1 MAATKS
7 ENKDKA
13 PGAKAVAGR
22 GGKAAAPRA
31 GAATA
36 EGAAAGGAEV
46 PAAAAPPQP
55 SARSPLAQ
63 AAAAALDGGRRAAP
77 PADLSDEAQLRAAL
91 QQTPDDPVLWSN
103 LGRAL
108 RQRKETDEA
117 IECYRKA
124 TASPLAPAPVWF
136 NLANALMDKG
146 KFEDALAAC
155 EGAIERDA
163 SMLPAHLQRAR
174 CLVKLDRLEA
184 ARDAYAKLL
193 RIDEKDF
200 SAWLELGNVCRK
212 LGNPERAAE
221 CYELAAEC
229 RPGDHRGHL
238 AAARALGSMGAH
250 DKAAIYY
257 HKAVVACGGKATG
270 LAELHHQMGRFRL
283 DDGDVPRALESLR
296 QASMAARLAG
306 DAMDLE
312 AACEIRTDLADALM
326 RLGLMDNA
334 HGVMQQASAAQSE
347 ATLVRL
353 AQTAFR
359 FNQWEGALA
368 VLRRNVELHPESSL
382 AYFNLA
388 HMLAEC
394 SMLEEALVQLGR
406 AEALAKEPLA
416 GATSLRGAIAGRTGD
431 ADRALELYKQAAAGT
446 EADRMRSSAAMSSLY
461 SDTLTPMQVAQ
472 LHRELFAS
480 LGQGARPRASFANPR
495 TRDRPL
501 RVGLVTADFHHQ
513 HPVNIFMQPVL
524 ARWDHARFPLTTYF
538 CGVSHDDQTTL
549 ARQRSDVW
557 REVTHATAGQL
568 ARQVEDDAIDILF
581 DLAGHTGQQRIAM
594 FARRMAP
601 VQATFLGYPGS
612 TGAPNMDWIIGDPVV
627 TPPEAD
633 DLCSERVWRLPHT
646 VFCYSPE
653 ADYPFPT
660 LGAEAAR
667 RPLTFASFNNIA
679 KLTPHSVG
687 LWARILQAVPGSR
700 LMLKA
705 PSFGDAL
712 AQQRYR
718 EMFARLGVDPARL
731 LFRGATPLYDMMGEY
746 GDVDIALDPV
756 PYNGGTT
763 TLQAMWQGVP
773 VVVKAG
779 GHFVSRM
786 GASFMTSAGL
796 PEWVASDDD
805 SYVDIA
811 RRMAADRGAL
821 LELKRGLRQ
830 RQLDRPGWDIDG
842 YAVDFMR
849 ALEGMWAQWCEAGA

>member
-1 MAATKS
+1 MTTTMAATDTEDPPQTADAAARGSAAKP
-7 ENKDKA
+7 A
-13 PGAKAVAGR
+13 RPAKAR
-22 GGKAAAPRA
+22 AAAPRMPKA
-31 GAATA
+31 
-36 EGAAAGGAEV
+36 
-46 PAAAAPPQP
+46 PAAPETV
-55 SARSPLAQ
+55 RSPLA
-63 AAAAALDGGRRAAP
+63 AAAAAAFDPRASTRAVP
-77 PADLSDEAQLRAAL
+77 VDPQDEASLREAL
-91 QQTPDDPVLWSN
+91 KRAPDDPVLWGN
-103 LGRAL
+103 LGRVL
-108 RQRKETDEA
+108 RQRGETDEA
-117 IECYRKA
+117 IECYRRA
-124 TASPLAPAPVWF
+124 TALPQAPGAVWF
-136 NLANALMDKG
+136 NLGNALMETRQH
-146 KFEDALAAC
+146 EDALQALDEAVRR
-155 EGAIERDA
+155 EPA
-163 SMLPAHLQRAR
+163 MLPAQLQRAR
-174 CLVKLDRLEA
+174 CLVRLDRMEE
-184 ARDAYAKLL
+184 ARDAYANLL
-193 RIDEKDF
+193 RADEKEF
-200 SAWLELGNVCRK
+200 NAWLELGNVCRK
-212 LGNPERAAE
+212 LGKPERAAE
-221 CYELAAEC
+221 CYGLAAEC

-238 AAARALGSMGAH
+238 AAARALDAMGAH
-250 DKAAIYY
+250 EKAAAHY
-257 HKAVVACGGKATG
+257 HRAIVASGGKPKA

-306 DAMDLE
+306 EAMELDAS
-312 AACEIRTDLADALM
+312 CEIRIDLADALM

-368 VLRRNVELHPESSL
+368 VLRRNCELHPDSAL
-382 AYFNLA
+382 AYYNLA

-394 SMLEEALVQLGR
+394 SMLEEALVQLQK
-406 AEALAKEPLA
+406 AESLAEEPLS

-431 ADRALELYKQAAAGT
+431 ADQALALYKELSTGP

-461 SDTLTPMQVAQ
+461 SDTLTPMQVAE
-472 LHRELFAS
+472 LHRELFAP
-480 LGQGARPRASFANPR
+480 LAEGARPRASFANPR
-495 TRDRPL
+495 TADRPL
-501 RVGLVTADFHHQ
+501 RVGLITADFHHQ

-524 ARWDHARFPLTTYF
+524 ARWDHERFPLTTYF
-538 CGVSHDDQTTL
+538 CGISHDDQTTQ
-549 ARQRSDVW
+549 AKARSDAW
-557 REVTHATAGQL
+557 REVTHFTAGQM
-568 ARQVEDDAIDILF
+568 ARQIEDDRIDILF

-601 VQATFLGYPGS
+601 VQVTFLGYPGS
-612 TGAPNMDWIIGDPVV
+612 TGAPNMDWILGDPVV

-633 DLCSERVWRLPHT
+633 ALCSEKVWRLPNT

-653 ADYPFPT
+653 IDYPFPR
-660 LGAEAAR
+660 LGPEAAR

-687 LWARILQAVPGSR
+687 LWARILQAVPGSQ
-700 LMLKA
+700 LLLKA

-718 EMFARLGVDPARL
+718 QMFSKLGVDPARL
-731 LFRGATPLYDMMGEY
+731 LFRGATPLHEMMAEY

-786 GASFMTSAGL
+786 GASFMTAAGL
-796 PEWVASDDD
+796 PDWVAADDD
-805 SYVDIA
+805 AYVEIA

-821 LELKRGLRQ
+821 LELKRGLRV
-830 RQLDRPGWDIDG
+830 RQLARPGWDIDG
-842 YAVDFMR
+842 YAADFGR
-849 ALEGMWAQWCEAGA
+849 ALEGMWRDWCETPV